1 MKIWSQKYKRRISS
15 VTFACYLIV
24 LTLSTF
30 HHHHYDLYKPS
41 AFTSDNQE
49 SIFYKT
55 DITSDFDCAIQYNLS
70 LLHNFNLEFEASP
83 NFFFQKIEKF
93 CLSEQNNFIPLIS
106 SFPNQLR
113 APPSYC

>member
-55 DITSDFDCAIQYNLS
+55 DITSDFDCAIQHNLS
-70 LLHNFNLEFEASP
+70 QLHNFNLEFDTSI
-83 NFFFQKIEKF
+83 NFFVQKAEKF
-93 CLSEQNNFIPLIS
+93 SYSDSNTLIPKTF
-106 SFPNQLR
+106 SFPKQLR
-113 APPSYC
+113 APPISS